1 MAESQ
6 PTINDGVVTLSAFS
20 LSDAGALVDANRD
33 PEMAKRFDFPP
44 GEPSPEPA
52 RRAIRRWQ
60 EEWRKRTLV
69 GFAVRD
75 VGSREVIGGCE
86 LRIGKDGI
94 ANLSYFTVPSRRGEG
109 IATRAAKLATG
120 FAFSELHV
128 ERLEIRVET
137 DNVAS
142 RAVAQGAGFQLEG
155 TLRSAGVYR
164 GGRRDMALYA
174 RLRAADAGP
183 T

>member
-1 MAESQ
+1 MAEPQ
-6 PTINDGVVTLSAFS
+6 PRISDGTVTLTAFTIR
-20 LSDAGALVDANRD
+20 DMGALVDANRD

-60 EEWRKRTLV
+60 EGWRRRRLV

-75 VGSREVIGGCE
+75 ARSGDLIGGCE
-86 LRIGKDGI
+86 VRIGKDGI
-94 ANLSYFTVPSRRGEG
+94 ANLSYFTIPARRGEG
-109 IATRAAKLATG
+109 IATRAARLAAG
-120 FAFSELHV
+120 FAFGELQL

-142 RAVAQGAGFQLEG
+142 RAVAQGAGFRFEG
-155 TLRSAGVYR
+155 ILRSAGVYAR
-164 GGRRDMALYA
+164 GRRDMALYA
-174 RLRAADAGP
+174 RVREPDVGLA
-183 T
+183 